1 MDNLKRKKIEKI
13 IEEFKIASCE
23 EINNNK
29 HFITTKQY
37 LYTLNNGLTL
47 TREQVFKNN
56 QNGDAVI
63 IMPVLENK
71 EILTV
76 IEPRVF
82 TASGIAIGFPAG
94 YINKNEGP
102 INAALRELREETGYV
117 PKDIRHL
124 DSFYQD
130 EGCSKAYNHAYLAT
144 NCEKKFPQDLD
155 QDEFIKYVLASYEEL
170 NWLLDHHYING
181 LNSAY
186 AILKGQKLLRER
198 NE

>member
-37 LYTLNNGLTL
+37 LYTLNNGLTF

-155 QDEFIKYVLASYEEL
+155 QDEYIKYLSFTLDELDELESLGYISGANSKLTLARGRKYLS
-170 NWLLDHHYING
+170 
-181 LNSAY
+181 
-186 AILKGQKLLRER
+186 K
-198 NE
+198 

>member
-130 EGCSKAYNHAYLAT
+130 EGCSRAFNHAYLAT

-155 QDEFIKYVLASYEEL
+155 QDEYIKYLSFTLDELDELESLGYISGANSKLTLARGRKYLS
-170 NWLLDHHYING
+170 
-181 LNSAY
+181 
-186 AILKGQKLLRER
+186 K
-198 NE
+198 

>member
-82 TASGIAIGFPAG
+82 TVSGIAIGFPAG

-130 EGCSKAYNHAYLAT
+130 EGCSRAFNHAYLAT

-155 QDEFIKYVLASYEEL
+155 QDEYIKYLSFTLDELDELESLGYISGANSKLTLARGRKYLS
-170 NWLLDHHYING
+170 
-181 LNSAY
+181 
-186 AILKGQKLLRER
+186 K
-198 NE
+198 